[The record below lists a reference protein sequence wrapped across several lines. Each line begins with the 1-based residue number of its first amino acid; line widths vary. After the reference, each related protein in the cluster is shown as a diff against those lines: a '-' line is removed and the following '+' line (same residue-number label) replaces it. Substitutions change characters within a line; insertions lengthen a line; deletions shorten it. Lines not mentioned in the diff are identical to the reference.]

1 MNSLILLFGNTG
13 QLGQEVEKKLQ
24 STGQNYVALGRDR
37 CDFTQPESLRE
48 AIAAYQPSVII
59 NCAAYTAVDKA
70 ESDRQIAEIVNGSA
84 LKIIA
89 REAEKI
95 NAFLLHIST
104 DYVFDGH
111 KNTPYEEGDRV
122 NPINV
127 YGYSKLAGEKE
138 IQENFSHFLILR
150 TSWVYGV
157 YGQGNFVKTMLKL
170 GAEREE
176 IRVVADQIGSPT
188 WTGDLANIIT
198 QIPTNLTGIYH
209 YSNSGVASWYDLAVA
224 IFEEAK
230 QLHFPLKIKQV
241 IPITTAEYPTE
252 AKRPVYSVLSCQ
264 KLSSILE
271 TSPPHWRKSLRK
283 MLAQLK
289 NKS

>member
-1 MNSLILLFGNTG
+1 MSSLILLFGNTG

-70 ESDRQIAEIVNGSA
+70 ESDRDTAMMTNGFA
-84 LKIIA
+84 VRVMAK
-89 REAEKI
+89 EAEKI

-122 NPINV
+122 NPINA
-127 YGYSKLAGEKE
+127 YGDSKLLGEQTIKE
-138 IQENFSHFLILR
+138 NCSHFLILR

-157 YGQGNFVKTMLKL
+157 YGKGNFVKTMLRL
-170 GAEREE
+170 GTAREE

-198 QIPTNLTGIYH
+198 QIPPNLTGIYH

-264 KLSSILE
+264 KLSSLLE
-271 TSPPHWRKSLRK
+271 TSSPHWRKSLRK